1 MACALFLGISIL
13 LSRWV
18 ITPVKVA
25 WDQQRQFVADAS
37 HELKTPL
44 AVIMSNAELVQNE
57 ETGEEDRIKFS
68 RNILAMTYQMRT
80 LVENMLEMARVD
92 NGAVKTQFS
101 HLDLSQLVQD
111 AVLSFQL
118 LYAEQ
123 GMALECAAQE
133 DIFVQG
139 SEQHLYQV
147 MDVLLDNALKY
158 GTPGSTVRVELR
170 HSGRG
175 CVLSVASAGEAISAE
190 DLKNIFKRFYRAD
203 KARAMNGSY
212 GLGLSIAESI
222 VSAHR
227 GRIWAE
233 SSLGINT
240 FFVALPAPGPGGR
253 K

>member
-1 MACALFLGISIL
+1 MVVFFGISIL

-18 ITPVKVA
+18 IKPVATA
-25 WDQQRQFVADAS
+25 WDQQRRFVADAS

-44 AVIMSNAELVQNE
+44 SVIMANAELMQNE
-57 ETGEEDRIKFS
+57 ETGEEDRAVYS
-68 RNILAMTYQMRT
+68 GNILNMTYQMRT

-92 NGAVKTQFS
+92 NGTVKMAFTTVDF
-101 HLDLSQLVQD
+101 SQLVTD
-111 AVLSFQL
+111 AALSFQL
-118 LYAEQ
+118 LYEEK
-123 GMALECAAQE
+123 GMGLRCAVPE
-133 DIFVQG
+133 GILLKG

-158 GTPGSTVRVELR
+158 STPGSMVSVDVVKT
-170 HSGRG
+170 GRS
-175 CVLSVASAGEAISAE
+175 CILSVASPGEAISRE

-222 VSAHR
+222 VEAHK

-233 SSLGINT
+233 SGNGCNM
-240 FFVALPAPGPGGR
+240 FFVQLSTNN
-253 K
+253 